1 VIAKALKLSSD
12 EILFYAVRGLGL
24 FIKPLTL
31 WVLIKLNYL
40 EASAFVATFYFAV
53 ATTFIALNSEAH
65 IPLYKIRYGKDSDS
79 SEASGLYFRSYIR
92 DFTAHVLVFL
102 PFVTLGF
109 LLYFSDVITA
119 FTFTIFVVLE
129 KFWDEVQRNLIFS
142 RSYQKWAFWFIIR
155 ITATSMGICIGLL
168 MGWSIYL
175 CILVGL
181 AVMTVALARNLI
193 SKRLRK
199 MMKRASISAL
209 RMKTI
214 QFLNIYRRRFMFG
227 QLVALASKNLLSV
240 DKWMAGLFLPE
251 RILVELVL
259 VSQVGAMFHVLI
271 DNIYF
276 SRKRDRFV
284 QVKNGLNEIVKWDT
298 FLYVTIGYITFSV
311 LLFTVYSNGLGVL
324 QLTVKQCILSIS
336 IFVVA
341 GLGRPLCE
349 HAFWHVPRSYA
360 ATIDVTAVLI
370 WMTNSI
376 FLRESDDFLTI
387 LLVGGLIVN
396 SVRIVIYVIL
406 CKKSIVKQQ
415 SKVHIAK

>member
-1 VIAKALKLSSD
+1 MIANALKLSSD

-31 WVLIKLNYL
+31 WVLIKLNYI
-40 EASAFVATFYFAV
+40 EASALVATFYFAV

-65 IPLYKIRYGKDSDS
+65 IPFYKIRYGEDSGS
-79 SEASGLYFRSYIR
+79 NKASVLYFRGYIR

-102 PFVTLGF
+102 PLVAIGF
-109 LLYFSDVITA
+109 LLYFSDVLTA
-119 FTFTIFVVLE
+119 FIFTIFVVLE

-142 RSYQKWAFWFIIR
+142 RMYQKWAFWFIIR
-155 ITATSMGICIGLL
+155 ISASSIGISIGLF
-168 MGWSIYL
+168 MGWDIYL
-175 CILVGL
+175 CIMVGL
-181 AVMTVALARNLI
+181 AIMTVTLSRNLI

-199 MMKRASISAL
+199 IMKRASKSAL
-209 RMKTI
+209 RIRTI
-214 QFLNIYRRRFMFG
+214 QFWHLYRQRFMFG

-240 DKWMAGLFLPE
+240 DKWLAGLFLSE

-259 VSQVGAMFHVLI
+259 VSQVGTIFHVLI

-284 QVKNGLNEIVKWDT
+284 QVKSGLNEIVKWDT
-298 FLYVTIGYITFSV
+298 FLYVAVGYFILSV
-311 LLFTVYSNGLGVL
+311 LLFAFFSNVLGIL
-324 QLTVKQCILSIS
+324 QLSVEQCILSIS

-349 HAFWHVPRSYA
+349 HAFWHVPRGYA

-370 WMTNSI
+370 WVTNSS
-376 FLRESDDFLTI
+376 FLKESDDFLTI
-387 LLVGGLIVN
+387 LLVNGLVVN
-396 SVRIVIYVIL
+396 SVRIVIYGIL
-406 CKKSIVKQQ
+406 CKKSFVK
-415 SKVHIAK
+415 